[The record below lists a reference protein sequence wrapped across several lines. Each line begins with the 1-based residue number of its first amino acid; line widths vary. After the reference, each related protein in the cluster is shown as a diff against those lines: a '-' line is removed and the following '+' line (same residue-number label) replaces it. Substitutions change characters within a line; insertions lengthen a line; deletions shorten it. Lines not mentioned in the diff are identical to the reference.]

1 MIWVMML
8 GIMGCKHLC
17 LHFSEEPVGNHVR
30 ARTYV
35 RIRT

>member
-1 MIWVMML
+1 MI
-8 GIMGCKHLC
+8 CKHLC
-17 LHFSEEPVGNHVR
+17 LHFSEEPVENQVR